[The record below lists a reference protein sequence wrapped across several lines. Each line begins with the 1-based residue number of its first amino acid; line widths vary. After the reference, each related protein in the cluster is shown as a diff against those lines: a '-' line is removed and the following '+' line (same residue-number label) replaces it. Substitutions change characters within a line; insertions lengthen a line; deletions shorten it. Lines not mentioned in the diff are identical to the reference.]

1 MFCHKC
7 GSKIDERATFC
18 PFCGTKI
25 ENDQGQCEG
34 PPNTKAHQKPPQ
46 PPVGSAPA
54 GSSPP
59 TSDPNEPPSK
69 FELWWTHA
77 QMVEK
82 VFFVLEIAVAVIL
95 VIVLLVNLWELL
107 VAALVIAG
115 VIFAFV
121 TGSKEDR
128 SEIRRFIL
136 KGAAVVVAIAVIA
149 IVLVTNQDFFL
160 NLIQPGMGVRTAYL
174 TQYSEDVTVEEA
186 FNQFFDNP
194 KWSTYTENG
203 YTYVVFAGT
212 CEYLGERADARITFQ
227 ITGEQF
233 RVDHLDI
240 NGVEQNDLILY
251 GLLSKIYESY

>member
-1 MFCHKC
+1 MFCHRC
-7 GSKIDERATFC
+7 GSKIDEGATFC

-25 ENDQGQCEG
+25 ENDQGQWEG

-59 TSDPNEPPSK
+59 SSNSNEPPSK

-82 VFFVLEIAVAVIL
+82 VFFVLGIAVAVIL
-95 VIVLLVNLWELL
+95 VIVLLMNLWELL

-136 KGAAVVVAIAVIA
+136 KGAAVIVAITVIA
-149 IVLVTNQDFFL
+149 IVVITNQDFFL

-174 TQYSEDVTVEEA
+174 TQYSEDVTVEELSI
-186 FNQFFDNP
+186 NSLITPSGVHTQRTDIP
-194 KWSTYTENG
+194 TLCSQEPVSIWENG
-203 YTYVVFAGT
+203 QMPAS
-212 CEYLGERADARITFQ
+212 RSRS
-227 ITGEQF
+227 
-233 RVDHLDI
+233 RV
-240 NGVEQNDLILY
+240 NSSV
-251 GLLSKIYESY
+251 

>member
-1 MFCHKC
+1 MFCHRC

-25 ENDQGQCEG
+25 ENDQGQWEG

-59 TSDPNEPPSK
+59 SSNSNEPPSK

-82 VFFVLEIAVAVIL
+82 VFFVLGIAVAVIL
-95 VIVLLVNLWELL
+95 VIVLLMNLWELL
-107 VAALVIAG
+107 VVALVIAG

-136 KGAAVVVAIAVIA
+136 KGAAVVVAIAVVA

-160 NLIQPGMGVRTAYL
+160 NLIQPGMGVRNSYL
-174 TQYSEDVTVEEA
+174 TQYSEAVTVEEA
-186 FNQFFDNP
+186 FDNFFDNP
-194 KWSTYTENG
+194 KWSTYQEDG
-203 YTYVVFAGT
+203 YTYVVFTGA

-233 RVDHLDI
+233 RTEQLDL

-251 GLLSKIYESY
+251 VMLAKIYEEY